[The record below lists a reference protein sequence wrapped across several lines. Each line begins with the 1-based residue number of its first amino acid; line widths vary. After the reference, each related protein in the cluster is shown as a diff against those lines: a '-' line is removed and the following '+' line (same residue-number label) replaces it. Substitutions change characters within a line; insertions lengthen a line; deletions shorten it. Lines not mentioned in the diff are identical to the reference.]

1 MIPEGARLS
10 AADKTGAGQEGVSLR
25 RCKAEHIRTRDATE
39 AVHHSGGYGGKH
51 GIRIPRNQ
59 CARPAPGPV
68 RLRGLAHTARIS
80 ALPRTGGTANTVS
93 AKNGAAMLQALQGGS
108 AVHLVRMTAP
118 HFAQSTCGNA
128 NDLCRRCGYL
138 IPGGIA
144 ASAGAS
150 GGIVPV
156 LKKAVCL
163 MADRFYCGMCVADA
177 FSRPAPV
184 WGTAPRR

>member
-1 MIPEGARLS
+1 MCAARN
-10 AADKTGAGQEGVSLR
+10 G
-25 RCKAEHIRTRDATE
+25 
-39 AVHHSGGYGGKH
+39 
-51 GIRIPRNQ
+51 
-59 CARPAPGPV
+59 PGPPSGV
-68 RLRGLAHTARIS
+68 GGHIADTSAHTARIS

-156 LKKAVCL
+156 LKKRSA
-163 MADRFYCGMCVADA
+163 
-177 FSRPAPV
+177 
-184 WGTAPRR
+184 